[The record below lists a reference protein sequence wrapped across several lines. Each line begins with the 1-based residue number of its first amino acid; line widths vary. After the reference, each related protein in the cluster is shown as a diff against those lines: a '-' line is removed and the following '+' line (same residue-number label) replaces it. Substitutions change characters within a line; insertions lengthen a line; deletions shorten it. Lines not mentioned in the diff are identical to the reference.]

1 MMPKLVPSWQWAPGG
16 RHQWVGDQGV
26 FSGLLWYQPI
36 TLRWHSNGTRQS
48 FWGGIVL
55 ESKYRRKIFSLYQNI
70 FWYPSS
76 SRRCLNHLV
85 TVLGQIWNDLQL
97 LIGVFR
103 EEGGR
108 SLPLNNN
115 SSLIPDH
122 TFGLSDRALD
132 DLGNSQCDFDRWN
145 SCLVQYLGNR
155 IQGSEDDDKRHSRT
169 FYRSYSSELLTGAI
183 IVNFLQEL

>member
-1 MMPKLVPSWQWAPGG
+1 MMRWWWCDNDEILMRWWCRNWCQVGSG
-16 RHQWVGDQGV
+16 HQAEGISGWVIRGYLAASFDINQ
-26 FSGLLWYQPI
+26 S
-36 TLRWHSNGTRQS
+36 HSDDTQTARGNH
-48 FWGGIVL
+48 FFEGIVL

-76 SRRCLNHLV
+76 TRRCLNHLV
-85 TVLGQIWNDLQL
+85 AVLGQIWNDLQL

-115 SSLIPDH
+115 SSLILEH
-122 TFGLSDRALD
+122 NCGLSDHSLD

-169 FYRSYSSELLTGAI
+169 FYRS
-183 IVNFLQEL
+183 